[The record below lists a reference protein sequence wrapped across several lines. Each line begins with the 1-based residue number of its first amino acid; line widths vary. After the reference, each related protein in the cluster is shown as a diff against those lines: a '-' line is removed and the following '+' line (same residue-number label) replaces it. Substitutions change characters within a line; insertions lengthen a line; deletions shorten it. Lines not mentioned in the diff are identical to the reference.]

1 MDVNREMHENQR
13 RTAEGLS
20 ANLPAAFHP
29 IDPARLRA
37 GDYFA
42 SLTEE
47 ALARSLLTEGD
58 LSCLQAQLPEMLHR
72 MAVQYAGEG
81 SASLPVEVAGEMLRS
96 LQMVLG
102 AALKGFASPEDAVAA
117 LKARPLGELYDEGL
131 GLVRQKLRT
140 VRVLQRR
147 ILTRLFQTPNV
158 FWRSTIEGGVNGF
171 FQLYRP
177 EFAAHELPI
186 TADYP
191 PLLGRPALQ
200 GVEFMERYLEEID
213 GCCWG

>member
-13 RTAEGLS
+13 RTEEGLS

-42 SLTEE
+42 SLTED
-47 ALARSLLTEGD
+47 ALACGLLTEGD
-58 LSCLQAQLPEMLHR
+58 LFCLQAQLPELLRR
-72 MAVQYAGEG
+72 MAVQYVGEG

-102 AALKGFASPEDAVAA
+102 AALKGFSSPEDAAAA

-131 GLVRQKLRT
+131 GRVRQKLRT

-147 ILTRLFQTPNV
+147 ILTRLFQTTNV

-171 FQLYRP
+171 FRLYRP

-186 TADYP
+186 TAD
-191 PLLGRPALQ
+191 
-200 GVEFMERYLEEID
+200 
-213 GCCWG
+213 